1 MISGI
6 QIIIQSSDLEER
18 EKLYV
23 SERFDIDT
31 MAEITPPIRDLI
43 SGTYQL
49 TAFGI
54 GLDTGMIDSVVYTD
68 RVMVQTTSAPTDIPS
83 KCRVQGR
90 IQDFKRGGAEY
101 NKGEGLNYDAMQ
113 YLLYLNAGWKDKY
126 PGL

>member
-31 MAEITPPIRDLI
+31 MAEITLPIDDVMN
-43 SGTYQL
+43 GTYQV

-68 RVMVQTTSAPTDIPS
+68 RVTIQTTSAPTDIRS
-83 KCRVQGR
+83 KCRV
-90 IQDFKRGGAEY
+90 ELY
-101 NKGEGLNYDAMQ
+101 NYVTV
-113 YLLYLNAGWKDKY
+113 
-126 PGL
+126 